1 MAQRVKSVKQKLANG
16 TYSGHIPLGVDG
28 IYVDLANGNNLETTL
43 GNVNVS
49 EKGNIQTQL
58 DTQDAA
64 ITSNRLSIESNDV
77 DIADLQNK
85 VALNK
90 TNIEGNNTNIIELQN
105 RASADEIIINNN
117 TNAINTLD
125 KKIDLEVDT
134 LNKNIASI
142 EGAFN
147 GDLSALVERV
157 GNAEKDIITNETN
170 ITKNTQA
177 IVDNK
182 TATDTELA
190 KKLNSSELVKIF
202 DSEKEYTENQVYTV
216 DAIHALAE
224 TLTTD
229 ITNTQNTLQNDINT
243 RATKTELETGI
254 ADKITKAEAAP
265 FVKGIEYNG
274 STYTFTFT
282 KYDNS
287 TQTVELPLENL
298 IERGYYDTETE
309 EIVLV
314 LSSGED
320 VRIPAASLVDDYT
333 GKENTQIKVNVANN
347 EIEAVLK
354 TGSVTEEHL
363 DAALQT
369 RLDTIEDNMATRSEF
384 VEVESW

>member
-16 TYSGHIPLGVDG
+16 TYSDSIPLGVDG

-43 GNVNVS
+43 GNVSVAN
-49 EKGNIQTQL
+49 KGSIQDQL
-58 DTQDAA
+58 DSQNAA
-64 ITSNRLSIESNDV
+64 IAGNKLSIESNDADIV
-77 DIADLQNK
+77 DLSNKIALNKASIESNDADILSLQNK
-85 VALNK
+85 VA
-90 TNIEGNNTNIIELQN
+90 TNEENISN
-105 RASADEIIINNN
+105 
-117 TNAINTLD
+117 LD
-125 KKIDLEVDT
+125 AKIDLEVET
-134 LNKNIASI
+134 INNNITSI

-157 GNAEKDIITNETN
+157 GNAEKDIIANETN

-182 TATDTELA
+182 AATDIELA
-190 KKLNSSELVKIF
+190 KKLNSSELVKTF

-216 DAIHALAE
+216 NAIHELAE
-224 TLTTD
+224 TLTTN

-298 IERGYYDTETE
+298 IERGYYDAETE

>member
-58 DTQDAA
+58 DTQNAA
-64 ITSNRLSIESNDV
+64 ITSNKLSIESNDV

-105 RASADEIIINNN
+105 RASA
-117 TNAINTLD
+117 NAINTLD
-125 KKIDLEVDT
+125 EKIDLEVDT

-190 KKLNSSELVKIF
+190 KKLNSSELVKTF

-216 DAIHALAE
+216 DAIHELAE
-224 TLTTD
+224 ILTTD